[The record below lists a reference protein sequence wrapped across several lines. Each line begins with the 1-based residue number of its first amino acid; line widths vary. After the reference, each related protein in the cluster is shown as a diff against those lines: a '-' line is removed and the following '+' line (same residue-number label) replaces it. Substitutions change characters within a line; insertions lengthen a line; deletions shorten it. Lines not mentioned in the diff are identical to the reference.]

1 MTKEFV
7 FPHGVKIIDDV
18 LYFGNHQ
25 VSFYDEPYKF
35 VHIPTM
41 CTKFAVRYGK
51 GTLCTTLDIVLRE
64 DGYQEPLIWLCGVQ
78 LAGGK
83 SLPSAYYS
91 DWRSVEYVLNT
102 FAVELQGQEWF
113 IVVDDINDEY
123 AWDREKGVVRK
134 QIKIETVQ
142 YEWADE

>member
-1 MTKEFV
+1 MSKDLIL
-7 FPHGVKIIDDV
+7 PQGVKIIDGV
-18 LYFGNHQ
+18 LYFGDRQ
-25 VSFYDEPYKF
+25 VSCYDEPYKLA
-35 VHIPTM
+35 HIPTM

-102 FAVELQGQEWF
+102 FVVELQHSEWF
-113 IVVDDINDEY
+113 IVVDDENY
-123 AWDREKGVVRK
+123 AWDDERGVFRK
-134 QIKIETVQ
+134 QIKKVIEE